1 MQELKDVLE
10 RRINEL
16 QQIILEKEQSLRNVP
31 NGTVHVFNSDKRTQF
46 YFNDN
51 GKRKY
56 AKEDERDLVQQLCQ
70 KDYDQKI
77 LAKAIKEL
85 KELEKLYSNY
95 DSMTCEFV
103 YEKLNSARQNLIQPI
118 WLPDGE
124 FIHNWETVEYV
135 GKSFVEDAPE
145 FYTNKGERVRSK
157 SEILIANALQKHQ
170 VPYRYEFPIKLKQ
183 YGIVHPDFTVLN
195 IRKRKEMYWEHM
207 GMLDEDGY
215 RDDALDKIT
224 AYEKNGI
231 FPGDKLIL
239 TLETLKSPM
248 NSKIIEKI
256 IDQYLK

>member
-1 MQELKDVLE
+1 M
-10 RRINEL
+10 
-16 QQIILEKEQSLRNVP
+16 
-31 NGTVHVFNSDKRTQF
+31 
-46 YFNDN
+46 
-51 GKRKY
+51 
-56 AKEDERDLVQQLCQ
+56 
-70 KDYDQKI
+70 
-77 LAKAIKEL
+77 
-85 KELEKLYSNY
+85 
-95 DSMTCEFV
+95 
-103 YEKLNSARQNLIQPI
+103 
-118 WLPDGE
+118 
-124 FIHNWETVEYV
+124 

-207 GMLDEDGY
+207 GMLDEEGY
-215 RDDALDKIT
+215 RDYALDKIT